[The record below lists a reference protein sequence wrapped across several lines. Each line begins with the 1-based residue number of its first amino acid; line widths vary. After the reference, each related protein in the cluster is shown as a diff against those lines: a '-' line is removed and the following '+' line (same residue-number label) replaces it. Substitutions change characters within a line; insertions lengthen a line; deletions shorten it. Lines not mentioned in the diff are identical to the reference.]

1 MVDKSSMDTFS
12 RSWDMIGESFSV
24 LRKDKKLVLF
34 PMLSG
39 LSALAIAAMYFL
51 PLFNMGVLEHY
62 KEYRTV
68 DSTVYAWLFLWYC
81 TNYFVIVFFNCA
93 LAACAQIRFGGGE
106 PSLKDGL
113 AQAGWK
119 IPSIL
124 IWAVVASTVGI
135 LLQAIEE
142 RSSWLGKIVA
152 ALVGTAWAMA
162 TYLIVPVLIFE
173 DDGVFGSIRRS
184 SALLRET
191 WGEQIV
197 SGFGF
202 GLPSLLLAVPGFL
215 LGMVGFKLHPLGFLI
230 AVPYFL
236 LLSAVMSAVRGIFTV
251 ALYRYATAG
260 EAPAGFSSGNFKD
273 AFLDK
278 SDKY

>member
-1 MVDKSSMDTFS
+1 
-12 RSWDMIGESFSV
+12 MIGESFSV

-34 PMLSG
+34 PILSG
-39 LSALAIAAMYFL
+39 MSTLGIAAMYFL

-62 KEYRTV
+62 RAYRTV
-68 DSTVYAWLFLWYC
+68 DPTVYAWLFLWYC
-81 TNYFVIVFFNCA
+81 TNYFVIIFFNCA

-106 PSLKDGL
+106 PTIREGM

-124 IWAVVASTVGI
+124 MWAVVASTVGMI
-135 LLQAIEE
+135 LHAIEE
-142 RSSWLGKIVA
+142 RSSWLGKIVSA
-152 ALVGTAWAMA
+152 MLGIAWAMA

-173 DDGVFGSIRRS
+173 DDSVFGSIQRS

-197 SGFGF
+197 SGFSF
-202 GLPSLLLAVPGFL
+202 ALPSLLLAIPGIL
-215 LGMVGFKLHPLGFLI
+215 LGLAGFRLHPLGFLI

-236 LLSAVMSAVRGIFTV
+236 LLSAAMSAVRGIFTV
-251 ALYRYATAG
+251 ALYRYATGG
-260 EAPAGFSSGNFKD
+260 EAPAGFTSGSFKEAFVNKSSGF
-273 AFLDK
+273 
-278 SDKY
+278 

>member
-1 MVDKSSMDTFS
+1 
-12 RSWDMIGESFSV
+12 MIGESFAV

-34 PMLSG
+34 PILSG
-39 LSALAIAAMYFL
+39 LSTLAIAAMYFL
-51 PLFNMGVLEHY
+51 PLFHMGVLEQY
-62 KEYRTV
+62 KAYRTV

-81 TNYFVIVFFNCA
+81 TNYFVVIFFNCA

-106 PSLKDGL
+106 PTLGAGM

-124 IWAVVASTVGI
+124 MWAVVASTVGI
-135 LLQAIEE
+135 VLQMIEE
-142 RSSWLGKIVA
+142 RSSWLGKIVSGM
-152 ALVGTAWAMA
+152 LGVAWAMA
-162 TYLIVPVLIFE
+162 TYLMVPVLIFE
-173 DDGVFGSIRRS
+173 DDGVFGSIQRS
-184 SALLRET
+184 SSLLRET

-202 GLPSLLLAVPGFL
+202 GLPSLFLAIPGIL

-236 LLSAVMSAVRGIFTV
+236 LLSAVMSAARGIFMV
-251 ALYRYATAG
+251 ALYRYATAR
-260 EAPAGFSSGNFKD
+260 EVPPGFSMGNFKE
-273 AFLDK
+273 AFVDK
-278 SDKY
+278 PNKSNW

>member
-1 MVDKSSMDTFS
+1 MVNTLS
-12 RSWDMIGESFSV
+12 RSWDMIGESFAV

-34 PMLSG
+34 PILSG
-39 LSALAIAAMYFL
+39 LSTLAIAAMYFL
-51 PLFNMGVLEHY
+51 PLFHIGVLEHY
-62 KEYRTV
+62 RAYRTV
-68 DSTVYAWLFLWYC
+68 DPTVYAWLFLWYC
-81 TNYFVIVFFNCA
+81 TNYFVIIFFNCA
-93 LAACAQIRFGGGE
+93 LAACAQIRFSGRE
-106 PSLKDGL
+106 PTL
-113 AQAGWK
+113 AAGMTQAGWK

-124 IWAVVASTVGI
+124 MWAVVASTVGI
-135 LLQAIEE
+135 ILHAIEE
-142 RSSWLGKIVA
+142 RSSWLGKIVTSV
-152 ALVGTAWAMA
+152 VGIAWAMA

-173 DDGVFGSIRRS
+173 DDGVFESIHRS

-202 GLPSLLLAVPGFL
+202 GLPSLLLAIPGFL

-251 ALYRYATAG
+251 ALYRYATGG
-260 EAPAGFSSGNFKD
+260 EAPSGFSSGTFKE
-273 AFLDK
+273 AFVDK
-278 SDKY
+278 SDRY